1 MTMIYRNRKLLDL
14 AREVP
19 FCFGCGRYNDG
30 SVVAAHSNQQ
40 KDGKGMGI
48 KAHDYRIAFL
58 GPCCHAEIDQGSK
71 LSKEQRIELWERAH
85 RKSIGWLFESGH
97 LAII

>member
-1 MTMIYRNRKLLDL
+1 MMYRSTKLLAL
-14 AREVP
+14 AKEAP
-19 FCFGCGRYNDG
+19 CCFGCGRHNDG

-58 GPCCHAEIDQGSK
+58 GQCCHVEIDQGSK
-71 LSKEQRIELWERAH
+71 LSKEQRIELWEKAH
-85 RKSIGWLFESGH
+85 RKTIGWLFENGH
-97 LAII
+97 LAVV